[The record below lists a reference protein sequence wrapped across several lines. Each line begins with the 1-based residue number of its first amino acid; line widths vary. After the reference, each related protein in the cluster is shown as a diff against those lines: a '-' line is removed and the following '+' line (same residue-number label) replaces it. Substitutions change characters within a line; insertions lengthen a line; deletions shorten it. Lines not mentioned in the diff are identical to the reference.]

1 MFDEDGDYPPVTV
14 EDLQIEI
21 DEHEASHL
29 LTINRNPV
37 NGMVTFRFFEES
49 GNPVGELVFDEI
61 EEDMGE
67 RAKAVLTYI
76 WAIDHFIL
84 YQNDVERV
92 WSADVPKSRF
102 G

>member
-1 MFDEDGDYPPVTV
+1 MFDEDDDYPPVTV

-21 DEHEASHL
+21 DEHEASYL

-37 NGMVTFRFFEES
+37 NGMVTFRFCEES
-49 GNPVGELVFDEI
+49 GNPVGELVFDEL

-67 RAKAVLTYI
+67 RAKAVLTYVST
-76 WAIDHFIL
+76 IDHFIL